1 MTAITSAG
9 LGSGLDVNSIVTQLV
24 AAERAAPDQRLSSAQ
39 SKAQT
44 KISAL
49 GNLKSLFANLQTVAD
64 GLKSGSN
71 TGLGKLTAASAN
83 TDFFTAT
90 ATTKAVPGNYGIEV
104 DAIAVANKRAS
115 NVFASSSAVV
125 GNGDVTIGVG
135 SASFTVTLADG
146 ANTLADLRDK
156 INSATD
162 NTGVGAAI
170 VNDSSGAR
178 LLLTS
183 RATGTAN
190 ALTVTSSLLTT
201 NETQPAADAV
211 IKVDGFSYTSSS
223 NQVSGAIDGLT
234 INVAK
239 AEVGTTTQ
247 LNVTLDQSAA
257 STAIQGFVTAYNAS
271 IRYIAAQTAY
281 NPTSRSAGT
290 LLGDATTLSASQQLR
305 NIVGGTIDGSG
316 TYSSLAQIGI
326 TTATDGTLT
335 LDTAKLTTA
344 LSTDYTSVQKLFG
357 GDSGVGTRLS
367 TLTKGLLDDSG
378 QIKAQTDGLNATLKD
393 ISKQQDALDTRIKAF
408 ETRTRAQFT
417 ALDTLLSNLKST
429 GDYLTQQLAK
439 L

>member
-9 LGSGLDVNSIVTQLV
+9 LGSGLDVNSIVSQLV
-24 AAERAAPDQRLSSAQ
+24 AAERAAPDQRLASAQ

-49 GNLKSLFANLQTVAD
+49 GNLKSLLSNLQTVAD
-64 GLKSGSN
+64 GLKTGTNS
-71 TGLGKLTAASAN
+71 GLGKLTAASAN
-83 TDFFTAT
+83 TDFFTAAAT
-90 ATTKAVPGNYGIEV
+90 AKAVPGNYGIEV
-104 DAIAVANKRAS
+104 DALAVANKRAS
-115 NVFASSSAVV
+115 NVFTSSSAVV

-156 INSATD
+156 INSATN

-170 VNDSSGAR
+170 VNDSSGSR

-201 NETQPAADAV
+201 TETQPAADAV

-223 NQVSGAIDGLT
+223 NQVTGAIDGLT

-257 STAIQGFVTAYNAS
+257 SSAIQGFVTAYNTS

-281 NPTSRSAGT
+281 NPTSKSAGT

-305 NIVGGTIDGSG
+305 NIVGGNIDGAG

-335 LDTAKLTTA
+335 LDAAKLTTA

-357 GDSGVGTRLS
+357 GDNGVGTRLS

-393 ISKQQDALDTRIKAF
+393 ISKQQDALDSRISAF
-408 ETRTRAQFT
+408 ELRTRAQFT

>member
-115 NVFASSSAVV
+115 NVFSSSSAVV

-183 RATGTAN
+183 RATGTSN

-326 TTATDGTLT
+326 TTATDGSLT